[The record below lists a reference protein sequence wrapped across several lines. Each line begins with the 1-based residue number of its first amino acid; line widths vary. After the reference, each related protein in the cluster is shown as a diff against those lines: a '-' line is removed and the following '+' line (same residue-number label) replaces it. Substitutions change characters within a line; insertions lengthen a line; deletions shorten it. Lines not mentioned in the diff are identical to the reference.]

1 MLISLTGSSLKE
13 KPLDIENVR
22 SYYPKCSPVF
32 VQQLSS
38 GGSSGDGETVSAD
51 QVLDKIK
58 TKVQLYMS
66 KSTHVIITH
75 YCDSWNGILLTM
87 AV

>member
-1 MLISLTGSSLKE
+1 MDFLTWKHANQPTCSLKE
-13 KPLDIENVR
+13 NLLDIENVR
-22 SYYPKCSPVF
+22 SYYPTCSPVF

-58 TKVQLYMS
+58 TKVQLQLNLP
-66 KSTHVIITH
+66 I
-75 YCDSWNGILLTM
+75 
-87 AV
+87 